1 MGSHDV
7 SSERSLYRRG
17 CASALTLTFRRVH
30 NRSPSCWHGVTTVV
44 FGNCGVTF
52 APCWQ
57 DDHDFLI
64 ELMEGV
70 EVRTHNSPAVFVA
83 RRWALPLGLTPPLA
97 GRAGHSRHR
106 PPRRHLLDVG
116 DLPRVH
122 GPLGRSAFGHGFCA
136 ANRARSDPLLRHGR
150 ALRGS
155 AGGADRRGAGGDG
168 GRRPGGDRGGRCG
181 ALFDLR

>member
-70 EVRTHNSPAVFVA
+70 EVRSYISPAVFVV
-83 RRWALPLGLTPPLA
+83 RRW
-97 GRAGHSRHR
+97 
-106 PPRRHLLDVG
+106 D
-116 DLPRVH
+116 
-122 GPLGRSAFGHGFCA
+122 
-136 ANRARSDPLLRHGR
+136 
-150 ALRGS
+150 
-155 AGGADRRGAGGDG
+155 
-168 GRRPGGDRGGRCG
+168 
-181 ALFDLR
+181 